1 VGYVDSDYTGYKNTY
16 KSIEE
21 SVFIVAGGP
30 VSWECKHQDIVALS
44 TVEAEY
50 MRFSQATTQA
60 IWLAKFF
67 DKIGLPITALIHI
80 YANNMGSITNTVNGK
95 NHRRM
100 KHIDIKYYF
109 TKEHMGLGIVVFK
122 YFK

>member
-1 VGYVDSDYTGYKNTY
+1 MGYVDSDYTGYKNTY

-50 MRFSQATTQA
+50 MRFSQATTQ
-60 IWLAKFF
+60 
-67 DKIGLPITALIHI
+67 
-80 YANNMGSITNTVNGK
+80 
-95 NHRRM
+95 
-100 KHIDIKYYF
+100 
-109 TKEHMGLGIVVFK
+109 GI
-122 YFK
+122 